1 MALARNPVNS
11 NEMAFVQS
19 GTKRRK
25 SGGKTLA
32 IRRNPA
38 HGASLPLGIL
48 LLIVGAFAVY
58 WVLDIHARY
67 TFSLQSPVKL
77 HFDWPLV
84 VARRTNSADAYAAQL
99 DQHRALTAYQQYTCL
114 KFGSACRVA
123 LAIQRAENPEGKCE
137 TYHYNADGTLDW
149 GYFQINT
156 IHLQRPGL
164 NLRDLLDC
172 RANIDFAYQLYSE
185 RQSFSAWSSF
195 NKGTYRKFLRP

>member
-1 MALARNPVNS
+1 
-11 NEMAFVQS
+11 MAFVS
-19 GTKRRK
+19 SETKRRR
-25 SGGKTLA
+25 SGRKT
-32 IRRNPA
+32 PA
-38 HGASLPLGIL
+38 KPRKPANGSGLLLGFL

-58 WVLDIHARY
+58 WMLEIHARY
-67 TFSLQSPVKL
+67 TFSLQAPVKL
-77 HFDWPLV
+77 RFAWPLV
-84 VARRTNSADAYAAQL
+84 VARRANSADADAAQL
-99 DQHRALTAYQQYTCL
+99 DQHRPLTAYQQYTCL

-137 TYHYNADGTLDW
+137 TYHYNSDGTLDW

-185 RQSFSAWSSF
+185 SQSFSAWSSYR
-195 NKGTYRKFLRP
+195 NGTYRKFLRR